1 MAGIVGVFRYTP
13 LKPEDREEIVGLART
28 LDHSRMGAIEI
39 WNDEHLCIAQVRLAV
54 GPAVGPAV
62 HASSESVLFFHGRLG
77 DGGKR
82 SAAAARC
89 LEAWE
94 TGGPAGL
101 AGLNGQFNLVVHDGK
116 ARALFLANDRFGA
129 HPLFY
134 HATSERLVFASQ
146 VAGVLHRDVPRR
158 LDLSAVRQFFVFQT
172 ILGEGTFL
180 DGVRALP
187 PAGLLRYRASE
198 VEVTRY
204 WALRYLE
211 DDGRSERHHA
221 ERLAAALDGAVR
233 RGIGDGR
240 GLGVLLSGGLDSRA
254 LVARPE
260 TPLHAVTLADWDNAE
275 VHGARDI
282 ASRRG
287 LPFTFVRRSP
297 DHYVRLVD
305 LGVAL
310 GDGAYR
316 YDNAHFA
323 GLRGRVPAHVQGL
336 VSGYGFDLL
345 LKGDAVPKRR
355 LRIGDWPVN
364 RHAMVEIPTP
374 ASVDDLVEVVLDT
387 QRDCLWRH
395 PGTAAMFL
403 PDHRRGFVED
413 VRGAVANILRRGW
426 DRAPGPLQ
434 RCELVRMDMLA
445 TRFNAYL
452 NVLSIRH
459 FFRDVTVAFDNEILD
474 QHTAIPPRLRL
485 DGRAYREA
493 LRLLAPDLY
502 RLKDANSGARP
513 GTHYLVTLLQERAR
527 HLGERLGF
535 RRRPTPPDPVMTQGS
550 WPNMGELIRQ
560 RPALTARLRATLAD
574 PASLPDEVFDRRGL
588 RGMLADHLERRQD
601 ATWPLLLL
609 LTFGTWHRAVV
620 AREPALTA
628 ADGTAA

>member
-13 LKPEDREEIVGLART
+13 LKAEDREGITELARA
-28 LDHSRMGAIEI
+28 LDHSGTGAIEI
-39 WNDEHLCIAQVRLAV
+39 WSDDHLCVARVRLDV
-54 GPAVGPAV
+54 GPAAARVARS
-62 HASSESVLFFHGRLG
+62 ATETTLLFHGQLG
-77 DGGKR
+77 DG
-82 SAAAARC
+82 SAPDSAAARC

-94 TGGPAGL
+94 AGGPAGL
-101 AGLNGQFNLVVHDGK
+101 AALNGQFNLVVHDGR
-116 ARALFLANDRFGA
+116 ARALLLANDRFGA

-134 HATSERLVFASQ
+134 HATSERLAFASQ
-146 VAGVLHRDVPRR
+146 VAGVLHRDVPRQ
-158 LDLSAVRQFFVFQT
+158 LDVSAVRQFFVFQS
-172 ILGEGTFL
+172 ILGEETFL

-187 PAGLLRYRASE
+187 PAGLLRYRAPE

-204 WALRYLE
+204 WTLRYRE
-211 DDGRSERHHA
+211 DDGRSERYHA

-254 LVARPE
+254 LVARPD

-275 VHGARDI
+275 VRGARDI
-282 ASRRG
+282 AAQRG
-287 LPFTFVRRSP
+287 LPFTFIRRAP

-323 GLRGRVPAHVQGL
+323 GLRGRVPTHLRGL

-355 LRIGDWPVN
+355 LRVGGWPVN
-364 RHAMVEIPTP
+364 RHAIVEIPSR
-374 ASVDDLVEVVLDT
+374 AGADDLVEVVLDT
-387 QRDCLWRH
+387 QRDCLWHH
-395 PGTAAMFL
+395 PGTAVMFQ
-403 PDHRRGFVED
+403 PDQRPRLVED
-413 VRGAVANILRRGW
+413 VRAAVAAILRRGW
-426 DRAPGPLQ
+426 DRAPGPVQ
-434 RCELVRMDMLA
+434 RCESVRMDMLA

-474 QHTAIPPRLRL
+474 QHAAIPPRLRL
-485 DGRAYREA
+485 DGRAYKAA

-502 RLKDANSGARP
+502 RLRDANSGARP
-513 GTHYLVTLLQERAR
+513 GTHYLVAHLRERAR
-527 HLGERLGF
+527 HLGARLGVH
-535 RRRPTPPDPVMTQGS
+535 RSTAPADPVLTQGS
-550 WPNMGELIRQ
+550 WPNMGELIRH
-560 RPALTARLRATLAD
+560 RPALAARLRATLAD
-574 PASLPDEVFDRRGL
+574 PASLPDEVFDRRALGD
-588 RGMLADHLERRQD
+588 MLSDHLERRQD

-620 AREPALTA
+620 AGEPALTA
-628 ADGTAA
+628 PGKTAV